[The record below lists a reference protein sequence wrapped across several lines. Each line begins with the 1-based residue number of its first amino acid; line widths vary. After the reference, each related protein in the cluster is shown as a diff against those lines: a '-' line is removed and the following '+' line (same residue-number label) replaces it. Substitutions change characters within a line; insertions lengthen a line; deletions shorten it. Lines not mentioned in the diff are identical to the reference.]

1 MKLFFS
7 LFVACLSLVSS
18 FAQSEQF
25 TVEKMWSLTRLSNS
39 LISPNEKWAFFQT
52 TDYDYTKNKGI
63 TSYYLIDLKSKK
75 QQRIPIENAANI
87 SWSPSNQLLYTQV
100 HNNETTI
107 YTWDPLT
114 NVVGNY
120 ASLGNVEIDGLVFSP
135 DGKRFATL
143 EAVHMKQ
150 TVAEIYPDLPL
161 ANARIEDNLMYRH
174 WNQWASPDA
183 LHLFWYEQQANGTY
197 VKKGD
202 VMRGEKFPSVTG
214 PFGGI
219 ESVCFSKDGSTI
231 YYSTKK
237 KVGKDFALSTNSEIY
252 AFNTKDNIT
261 TTLSSV
267 HKGYDTNP
275 AINASGKTL
284 AWLSMETDGFEADKN
299 TLRVMNLATREE
311 IDLTASLDLTI
322 DQFAWHPTKDII
334 YFIAVKNGKKQL
346 FQVAFDLSKKSTT
359 INIDILTNDQCD
371 FVNLVPYSEGVLLE
385 RQSMID
391 PTDLWIYN
399 NKLKSI
405 EQITFVNKEKLAK
418 CAQPTVKESW
428 YTTTDSKKMLTWI
441 IYPPNYDPAKK
452 YPALL
457 YCQGGPQSAVSQYF
471 SYRWNFRLMASEGYI
486 IVAPNRR
493 GLPGF
498 GKEWNDAISK
508 DWGGQAMNDYLTAID
523 SAVATEP
530 AIDATKLGAVGASYG
545 GYSVYYLAGIHQ
557 NRFKTFVSHCGL
569 FNLESW
575 YGTTEELFF
584 ANSDIGG
591 PYWKPENAGL
601 YAKNSPHNYVDNWD
615 TPMLVIHG
623 GKDFRVPESEGM
635 QAFQVLQLKGIPS
648 KFLYFPEEGH
658 WVTKP
663 QNGILWYRE
672 YFNWLKTYLK

>member
-1 MKLFFS
+1 
-7 LFVACLSLVSS
+7 
-18 FAQSEQF
+18 
-25 TVEKMWSLTRLSNS
+25 
-39 LISPNEKWAFFQT
+39 
-52 TDYDYTKNKGI
+52 
-63 TSYYLIDLKSKK
+63 
-75 QQRIPIENAANI
+75 
-87 SWSPSNQLLYTQV
+87 
-100 HNNETTI
+100 
-107 YTWDPLT
+107 
-114 NVVGNY
+114 
-120 ASLGNVEIDGLVFSP
+120 
-135 DGKRFATL
+135 
-143 EAVHMKQ
+143 
-150 TVAEIYPDLPL
+150 
-161 ANARIEDNLMYRH
+161 
-174 WNQWASPDA
+174 
-183 LHLFWYEQQANGTY
+183 
-197 VKKGD
+197 
-202 VMRGEKFPSVTG
+202 
-214 PFGGI
+214 
-219 ESVCFSKDGSTI
+219 
-231 YYSTKK
+231 
-237 KVGKDFALSTNSEIY
+237 
-252 AFNTKDNIT
+252 
-261 TTLSSV
+261 
-267 HKGYDTNP
+267 
-275 AINASGKTL
+275 
-284 AWLSMETDGFEADKN
+284 
-299 TLRVMNLATREE
+299 
-311 IDLTASLDLTI
+311 
-322 DQFAWHPTKDII
+322 
-334 YFIAVKNGKKQL
+334 
-346 FQVAFDLSKKSTT
+346 
-359 INIDILTNDQCD
+359 
-371 FVNLVPYSEGVLLE
+371 
-385 RQSMID
+385 
-391 PTDLWIYN
+391 
-399 NKLKSI
+399 
-405 EQITFVNKEKLAK
+405 
-418 CAQPTVKESW
+418 
-428 YTTTDSKKMLTWI
+428 MLTWI
-441 IYPPNYDPAKK
+441 IYPPNYDATKK

-591 PYWKPENAGL
+591 PYWQPENAAL
-601 YAKNSPHNYVDNWD
+601 YAKNSPHNLVDKWN

>member
-1 MKLFFS
+1 MKL
-7 LFVACLSLVSS
+7 LFTLFIACLSLVSS

-52 TDYDYTKNKGI
+52 TDFDYTKNKGVN
-63 TSYYLIDLKSKK
+63 TFNLIDLKTKK
-75 QQRIPIENAANI
+75 QQRIPIENCSNI
-87 SWSPSNQLLYTQV
+87 SWSAANKLIYTLSD
-100 HNNETTI
+100 NNETTI
-107 YTWDPLT
+107 HSWDPIT
-114 NVVGNY
+114 NTVTQF
-120 ASLGNVEIDGLVFSP
+120 ASLGNVSIDGLVFSP

-183 LHLFWYEQQANGTY
+183 LHLFWYEQQINGSF

-202 VMRGEKFPSVTG
+202 VMHGEKFPSVTG

-219 ESVCFSKDGSTI
+219 ESVCFSKDGSII

-237 KVGKDFALSTNSEIY
+237 KAGKDFALSTNSEIY

-261 TTLSSV
+261 TTLSSA

-275 AINASGKTL
+275 AINATGKTL

-299 TLRVMNLATREE
+299 TLRIMNLMTREE
-311 IDLTASLDLTI
+311 IDLTEKLDLTI

-346 FQVAFDLSKKSTT
+346 FQVAFNHTKNTT
-359 INIDILTNDQCD
+359 NIILELLTNDRCD
-371 FVNLVPYSEGVLLE
+371 FVNLVPFSEGVLLE

-391 PTDLWIYN
+391 PTDLWMYN
-399 NKLKSI
+399 NKSKTI
-405 EQITFVNKEKLAK
+405 EQITYVNKDKLAK
-418 CAQPTVKESW
+418 CAQPTVKEAW
-428 YTTTDSKKMLTWI
+428 YTTTDGKKMLTWI

-591 PYWKPENAGL
+591 PYWQQENAAL
-601 YAKNSPHNYVDNWD
+601 YAKNSPHNLVDKWN

>member
-1 MKLFFS
+1 MKLFFT
-7 LFVACLSLVSS
+7 LFFACLSLVSS

-52 TDYDYTKNKGI
+52 TDFDYTKNKGVN
-63 TSYYLIDLKSKK
+63 TYNLIDLKTKK
-75 QQRIPIENAANI
+75 QQRIPIENCSNI
-87 SWSPSNQLLYTQV
+87 SWSAANKLIYTLSD
-100 HNNETTI
+100 NNETTI
-107 YTWDPLT
+107 NSWDPIT
-114 NVVGNY
+114 NTVTQF
-120 ASLGNVEIDGLVFSP
+120 ASLGNVSIDGLVFSP

-150 TVAEIYPDLPL
+150 TVAEVYPDLPL

-183 LHLFWYEQQANGTY
+183 LHLFWYELQINGSF

-237 KVGKDFALSTNSEIY
+237 KTGKDFALSTNSEIY

-261 TTLSSV
+261 TTLSSA

-275 AINASGKTL
+275 AINSNGKTL

-299 TLRVMNLATREE
+299 TLRIMNLMTREE
-311 IDLTASLDLTI
+311 IDLAEKLDLTI

-346 FQVAFDLSKKSTT
+346 FQVAFNHTKNTT
-359 INIDILTNDQCD
+359 NIILELLTNDRCD
-371 FVNLVPYSEGVLLE
+371 FVNLVPFSEGVLLE

-391 PTDLWIYN
+391 PTDLWMYN
-399 NKLKSI
+399 NKSKSI
-405 EQITFVNKEKLAK
+405 EQITYVNKDKLAK
-418 CAQPTVKESW
+418 YAQPTVKEAW
-428 YTTTDSKKMLTWI
+428 YTTTDGKKMLTWI
-441 IYPPNYDPAKK
+441 IYPPNYDATKK

-523 SAVATEP
+523 SAVAAEP

-591 PYWKPENAGL
+591 PYWQPENAAL
-601 YAKNSPHNYVDNWD
+601 YAKNSPHNYVDKWS

-623 GKDFRVPESEGM
+623 GKDFRVPESEGI

>member
-1 MKLFFS
+1 MKL
-7 LFVACLSLVSS
+7 LFTLFIACLSLISNY
-18 FAQSEQF
+18 AQSEQF
-25 TVEKMWSLTRLSNS
+25 TVEKMWSLTRLSNA

-63 TSYYLIDLKSKK
+63 TTYHLIDLKSKK

-87 SWSPSNQLLYTQV
+87 SWSPSNELMYTQAN
-100 HNNETTI
+100 NNETTI
-107 YTWDPLT
+107 HNWNPLT

-183 LHLFWYEQQANGTY
+183 LHLFWYEQQINGSF

-219 ESVCFSKDGSTI
+219 ESVCFSKDGSII

-237 KVGKDFALSTNSEIY
+237 KAGKDFALSTNSEIY

-261 TTLSSV
+261 TTLSSA

-275 AINASGKTL
+275 AINATGKTL

-299 TLRVMNLATREE
+299 TLRIMNLMTREE
-311 IDLTASLDLTI
+311 IDLAEKLDLTI

-346 FQVAFDLSKKSTT
+346 FQVAFNHTKNTT
-359 INIDILTNDQCD
+359 NIILELLTNDRCD
-371 FVNLVPYSEGVLLE
+371 FVNLVPFSEGVLLE

-391 PTDLWIYN
+391 PTDLWMYN
-399 NKLKSI
+399 NKSKSI
-405 EQITFVNKEKLAK
+405 EQITYLNKDKLAK

-428 YTTTDSKKMLTWI
+428 YTTTDGKKMLAWI
-441 IYPPNYDPAKK
+441 VYPPNYDPAKK

-523 SAVATEP
+523 SAVAAEP

-591 PYWKPENAGL
+591 PYWQPENAAL
-601 YAKNSPHNYVDNWD
+601 YAKNSPHNYVDKWN

>member
-1 MKLFFS
+1 MKLFLS
-7 LFVACLSLVSS
+7 LFVSCISFFSS

-39 LISPNEKWAFFQT
+39 LISPNEKWVFYQT
-52 TDYDYTKNKGI
+52 TDYDYTKNKGV
-63 TSYYLIDLKSKK
+63 SAYQLIDLKTKK
-75 QQRIPIENAANI
+75 QQNIPIENAANI
-87 SWSPSNQLLYTQV
+87 SWSPTNQLMYTQV
-100 HNNETTI
+100 INNETTI
-107 YTWDPLT
+107 YSWDPLT
-114 NVVGNY
+114 NVVDKF
-120 ASLGNVEIDGLVFSP
+120 AALGNVAIDGIVFSP

-183 LHLFWYEQQANGTY
+183 LHLFWYEQQATGAY
-197 VKKGD
+197 IKKGD

-219 ESVCFSKDGSTI
+219 ESACFSKDGATI
-231 YYSTKK
+231 FYSTKK
-237 KVGKDFALSTNSEIY
+237 KAGKDFALSTNSEIY
-252 AFNTKDNIT
+252 AFSTKDNIT
-261 TTLSSV
+261 TTLSSA
-267 HKGYDTNP
+267 HNGYDTNP
-275 AINASGKTL
+275 AINATGKTL

-311 IDLTASLDLTI
+311 TDLTASLDLTI

-334 YFIAVKNGKKQL
+334 YFIAVKNGEKQL
-346 FQVAFDLSKKSTT
+346 FQVAFDLSKKATSIT
-359 INIDILTNDQCD
+359 IDLLTNDQCD

-385 RQSMID
+385 RQSMIN
-391 PTDLWIYN
+391 PTDLWLYN
-399 NKLKSI
+399 NKSKSI
-405 EQITFVNKEKLAK
+405 EQITFVNKEKLAN

-428 YTTTDSKKMLTWI
+428 YTTTDGKKMLTWI
-441 IYPPNYDPAKK
+441 IYPPNYDATKK

-591 PYWKPENAGL
+591 PYWKAENAGL
-601 YAKNSPHNYVDNWD
+601 YAKNSPHKSVEKWN

-635 QAFQVLQLKGIPS
+635 QAFQALQLKGIPS